1 MNKELEK
8 YFVIAD
14 TVQEMNGDTCEVI
27 LHELTK
33 SGSYVAYVANGTV
46 TGQKTG
52 EKSDYFVEQVL
63 ENKDFKDD
71 HLSNYFFRTT
81 DEKAVKSSSA
91 LLRDQDGD
99 VIGMLCINMDITMLQ
114 NVNTML
120 MNYLKTDLEAGRNP
134 GTAGGDAERRRE
146 VPQDVMAVIDKLI
159 MSVIGSTDTRELSR
173 SKCVGLVRL
182 MDEKGIF
189 LVKGAMDK
197 VAELM
202 GVSRVTIYSYLDE
215 ARGKKG

>member
-120 MNYLKTDLEAGRNP
+120 MNYLKTVAISSSSFLFPINNSSRLHIRRSTWYNP
-134 GTAGGDAERRRE
+134 LACRYI
-146 VPQDVMAVIDKLI
+146 MA
-159 MSVIGSTDTRELSR
+159 SV
-173 SKCVGLVRL
+173 
-182 MDEKGIF
+182 
-189 LVKGAMDK
+189 
-197 VAELM
+197 
-202 GVSRVTIYSYLDE
+202 
-215 ARGKKG
+215 

>member
-14 TVQEMNGDTCEVI
+14 TVQEMNGDICEVI

-99 VIGMLCINMDITMLQ
+99 VIGMICINMDITMLQ

-134 GTAGGDAERRRE
+134 GTVEHD

>member
-63 ENKDFKDD
+63 ENAGIDCEQALIEEIEEEKRIL
-71 HLSNYFFRTT
+71 LS
-81 DEKAVKSSSA
+81 
-91 LLRDQDGD
+91 
-99 VIGMLCINMDITMLQ
+99 
-114 NVNTML
+114 
-120 MNYLKTDLEAGRNP
+120 
-134 GTAGGDAERRRE
+134 AGGQRYDIRIQAFLPVAADLNGMVCTENVQYVLYRKNTENGRE
-146 VPQDVMAVIDKLI
+146 YGEAIDDDFI
-159 MSVIGSTDTRELSR
+159 RIQRGNTAAYEEVQ
-173 SKCVGLVRL
+173 
-182 MDEKGIF
+182 EKTLF
-189 LVKGAMDK
+189 
-197 VAELM
+197 
-202 GVSRVTIYSYLDE
+202 
-215 ARGKKG
+215 

>member
-81 DEKAVKSSSA
+81 DEKASA

-134 GTAGGDAERRRE
+134 GTVEHD

>member
-1 MNKELEK
+1 MSFK
-8 YFVIAD
+8 Y
-14 TVQEMNGDTCEVI
+14 EMERTMKIINNIEIDNPNQWIER
-27 LHELTK
+27 
-33 SGSYVAYVANGTV
+33 
-46 TGQKTG
+46 
-52 EKSDYFVEQVL
+52 FVEQVL

-134 GTAGGDAERRRE
+134 GT
-146 VPQDVMAVIDKLI
+146 V
-159 MSVIGSTDTRELSR
+159 
-173 SKCVGLVRL
+173 
-182 MDEKGIF
+182 
-189 LVKGAMDK
+189 
-197 VAELM
+197 
-202 GVSRVTIYSYLDE
+202 
-215 ARGKKG
+215 